1 MNNDFFD
8 TRFDDLYMEED
19 EEKIEDMDVEE
30 DAGLSDISNTE
41 TDEESTE
48 EEGESSSDEE
58 DTETDDDFKD
68 TFNKAKSD
76 ELGNSDVI
84 TSKNNPS
91 FVDKDTEEEPPEPA
105 EDSDDDV
112 KLKNFGSD
120 SGSYESPHNDY
131 DEEELKILDDLISD
145 ENHAVDRYFDAV
157 KNTEVRI

>member
-48 EEGESSSDEE
+48 EEDKSSSDED

-76 ELGNSDVI
+76 
-84 TSKNNPS
+84 
-91 FVDKDTEEEPPEPA
+91 
-105 EDSDDDV
+105 
-112 KLKNFGSD
+112 
-120 SGSYESPHNDY
+120 
-131 DEEELKILDDLISD
+131 
-145 ENHAVDRYFDAV
+145 
-157 KNTEVRI
+157 